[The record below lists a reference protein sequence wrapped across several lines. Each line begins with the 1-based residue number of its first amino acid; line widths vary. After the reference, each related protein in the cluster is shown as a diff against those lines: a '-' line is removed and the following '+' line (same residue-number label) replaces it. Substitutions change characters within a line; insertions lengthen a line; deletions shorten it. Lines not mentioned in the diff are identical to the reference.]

1 MPDRG
6 FTLVEIVVAVV
17 LVGILAAVA
26 VVGVGRLSG
35 EGTTAA
41 CTSSLDA
48 ARAATSMHLAST
60 GTAPTSFGDLVSS
73 GALTLPAG
81 VVVDATGTRLEGSGW
96 AVTAAGGMG
105 TLACESAAGSG
116 STAAPTTV
124 PSGYAGVVLAD
135 GPIGYW
141 RLEETSGTDAG
152 AAGAAGT
159 RALAAQPTAG
169 AVGEGSASVFAPP
182 GIGGI
187 TVSVTAGSSLDR
199 GAPFSVE
206 AWISPSDAGQN
217 GGIVEK
223 AIGGVVNTQFL
234 LFLEGGRLV
243 FRTIGTT
250 SWGQGYTG
258 FVPPVGRWTHV
269 VGTYDGSTLRIYAN
283 ASLVGSLAWSD
294 PIVTG
299 AGQVYI
305 GRLGSN
311 VYAFRG
317 SIDEVAIYP
326 TALSA
331 SQIAAHHAAATP

>member
-96 AVTAAGGMG
+96 A
-105 TLACESAAGSG
+105 
-116 STAAPTTV
+116 
-124 PSGYAGVVLAD
+124 
-135 GPIGYW
+135 
-141 RLEETSGTDAG
+141 
-152 AAGAAGT
+152 
-159 RALAAQPTAG
+159 
-169 AVGEGSASVFAPP
+169 
-182 GIGGI
+182 
-187 TVSVTAGSSLDR
+187 VTAGSSLDR